1 MATPTTYVAKAQRF
15 CRQYRSP
22 NLSSRWS
29 SLSSAAESAARI
41 QGEKWSRITTDVVP
55 QLSPHQEGAAEPDS
69 LDCLDAYSLCAGH
82 SESLHR
88 AYAGCVAYRIELP
101 ADAAGLDLVAF
112 SAHVFG
118 DPYNVFGA
126 RLAVASSGSARP
138 SSDWA
143 VIREGLPAGG
153 VEGVHYK
160 SAVAPRTTNAEVTV
174 AYGADE
180 TVVLEAQGGAVIQAV
195 GRYLWVYLS
204 LEEYAYARNGWLEG
218 SSRLG
223 PLFSLTFSD
232 VIPGYPAAGSLI
244 SAGYPDLVAVLA
256 VADASAAPSIASSDS
271 LSPGNAWPDGDEP
284 KYTPVH
290 AARMRVDCGA
300 FDTSG
305 KVWSA
310 YAQLIGG
317 APGNNQSATDPDG
330 TLVDGRLFVHKRLT
344 GSVGYSASQP
354 GLAAVIRGVHAD
366 DSVVEVFA
374 SYYMMPCL
382 EPRAAV
388 RSIVLTNGA
397 SEMSLGGVGVR
408 ITAWF
413 IPSPSNLSAAG
424 ARPNHCFIMTAL
436 TRLRSFWIG
445 DAAAVSGSV
454 ANGEQPPA
462 EYSLTASRIGSSVV
476 LPDIIAP
483 GEEISLRLGGSVV
496 LGDGFLVFAPWVF
509 DPGLLAPAPIRGA
522 TEIRGLGSLYVAGGS
537 VAGAAKYGAGW
548 LPGVRFE

>member
-1 MATPTTYVAKAQRF
+1 MATPTTYVARAQRF

-22 NLSSRWS
+22 NLSARWS
-29 SLSSAAESAARI
+29 SLSSAAEASDRI
-41 QGEKWSRITTDVVP
+41 KTEKWSRITTDIVP
-55 QLSPHQEGAAEPDS
+55 QLSPHQETAAAPDYI
-69 LDCLDAYSLCAGH
+69 DYLDAYSLCADH
-82 SESLHR
+82 VESLHR
-88 AYAGCVAYRIELP
+88 AYAGCAAYRIELP
-101 ADAAGLDLVAF
+101 AVAAGLDLVAF

-126 RLAVASSGSARP
+126 RLAVAASDAAHP
-138 SSDWA
+138 SSDWS

-180 TVVLEAQGGAVIQAV
+180 TVVLEDPGGAVCQAV

-218 SSRLG
+218 SSRLE

-232 VIPGYPAAGSLI
+232 AVSGYVAGALI
-244 SAGYPDLVAVLA
+244 SEGYPDLVTVLA
-256 VADASAAPSIASSDS
+256 VADAPAAPSIASSDS
-271 LSPGNAWPDGDEP
+271 LSPGSWPDGEEP
-284 KYTPVH
+284 KYTTIH
-290 AARMRVDCGA
+290 AARRRIDFGV

-305 KVWSA
+305 KAWSA

-330 TLVDGRLFVHKRLT
+330 TVFDGRLLTHKRLT
-344 GSVGYSASQP
+344 GSVGYNARQP
-354 GLAAVIRGVHAD
+354 GLAAAIRGVHAD
-366 DSVVEVFA
+366 EGVAEVFA

-382 EPRAAV
+382 EPRASV
-388 RSIVLTNGA
+388 RSIVLANGA
-397 SEMSLGGVGVR
+397 AEMSLGGVGVR

-413 IPSPSNLSAAG
+413 IPSPSNLGAAG
-424 ARPNHCFIMTAL
+424 ARDNHCFIMLAL
-436 TRLRSFWIG
+436 TRLRSFWLG
-445 DAAAVSGSV
+445 SSASVSGSV
-454 ANGEQPPA
+454 ENGVQPPA

-483 GEEISLRLGGSVV
+483 GEEISFRLNAGAT

-509 DPGLLAPAPIRGA
+509 DPGPYAPAPGRGA
-522 TEIRGLGSLYVAGGS
+522 TELRGLGSLYVTGGS
-537 VAGAAKYGAGW
+537 VAGAAQYGSGW
-548 LPGVRFE
+548 LPGVRVE